1 MQTKMLRL
9 INRPELQNTHVAL
22 DCRRCRSPENQF
34 YTDSQ
39 HLAHSRPECGTAGTP
54 LGLSLDRQT
63 DRQMDDSSMKE
74 V

>member
-39 HLAHSRPECGTAGTP
+39 HLAHSLPECGTAGTP
-54 LGLSLDRQT
+54 LG
-63 DRQMDDSSMKE
+63 
-74 V
+74 